1 MNGSDQIRPHPSETG
16 IARNPPFTVYR
27 SPFTLLKPFTL
38 FSVLT
43 PLLLPACGGLS
54 PLRGHA
60 VVGRDAYLLFVG
72 ETADG
77 QSDLFGVRA
86 DGGPVFQIT
95 YTPVVEAAPVLSP
108 DGGTVAFLRA
118 ATIGDKKPG
127 RVWVL
132 NLLSGAERELQL
144 RRGAAAPTALG
155 WSEDGSAIYVRA
167 DTTVYRF
174 VAPPASGEPRIVT
187 DGERSRAE
195 SSLEVLVGQPPF
207 GSVVPCGSDLCVLSE
222 QSAPAPFASNAHD
235 PVRWGPDSVGFV
247 SGPDLIVRPVGPG
260 HQRRLEWSGAPSG
273 VRGLTFFGGESV
285 NTVNGKR

>member
-1 MNGSDQIRPHPSETG
+1 MEAQW
-16 IARNPPFTVYR
+16 R
-27 SPFTLLKPFTL
+27 S
-38 FSVLT
+38 
-43 PLLLPACGGLS
+43 
-54 PLRGHA
+54 
-60 VVGRDAYLLFVG
+60 
-72 ETADG
+72 
-77 QSDLFGVRA
+77 
-86 DGGPVFQIT
+86 
-95 YTPVVEAAPVLSP
+95 
-108 DGGTVAFLRA
+108 LRA

-187 DGERSRAE
+187 DGERARAE

-247 SGPDLIVRPVGPG
+247 SGPDLIVRPVGPDISAG
-260 HQRRLEWSGAPSG
+260 SSGACT
-273 VRGLTFFGGESV
+273 VRSARADILWRGKREM
-285 NTVNGKR
+285 VNG